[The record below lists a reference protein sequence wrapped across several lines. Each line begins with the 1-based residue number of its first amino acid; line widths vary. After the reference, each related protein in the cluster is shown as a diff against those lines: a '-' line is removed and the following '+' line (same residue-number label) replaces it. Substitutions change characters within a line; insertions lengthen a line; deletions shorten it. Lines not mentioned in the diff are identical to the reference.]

1 MNKYKAIKCEVDG
14 IVFDSRR
21 EARRW
26 RELQVLVRL
35 GKISNLRRQVR
46 FVLIPAQYE
55 QYERYGKKGQRL
67 KDGRRLLEREC
78 AYVADFVFDYN
89 GRTVVEDAKGVRTKD
104 FLIKKKL
111 MLWVHGIRVREV

>member
-1 MNKYKAIKCEVDG
+1 MNKYRAIKCEVDG

-26 RELQVLVRL
+26 RELQVLVKL

-78 AYVADFVFDYN
+78 AYVADFVYEYSD
-89 GRTVVEDAKGVRTKD
+89 RTVVEDTKGVRTKD